1 MPVMSANQC
10 SALLDHSARGVQI
23 IVHFMFRCSSNQ
35 SALVAQ
41 MECTSCALAVTFSS
55 GFAVYLVR
63 YVAQT
68 RHDIDKRFY
77 VPLKGVKNKAFPM
90 KI

>member
-1 MPVMSANQC
+1 MPVMSADQW

-41 MECTSCALAVTFSS
+41 MKSTSSALAVTFSS
-55 GFAVYLVR
+55 GFAVVYNF
-63 YVAQT
+63 
-68 RHDIDKRFY
+68 K
-77 VPLKGVKNKAFPM
+77 
-90 KI
+90 